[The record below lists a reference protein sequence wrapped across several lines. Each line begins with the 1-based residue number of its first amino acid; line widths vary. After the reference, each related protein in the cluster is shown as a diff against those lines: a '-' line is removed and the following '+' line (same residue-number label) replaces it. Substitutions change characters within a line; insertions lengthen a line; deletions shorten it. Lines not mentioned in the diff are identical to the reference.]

1 MIQRVLLKLCPPSL
15 RKPAFEVAE
24 RTSNICRIML
34 FGSSIEARCTD
45 NSDIDI
51 AVFGNKDKGRYID
64 SKEFRDFK
72 SAIFRFDWNQDYDVL
87 YFVDGIEYNAAIM
100 NDINKGVEIYRRNVL
115 RCFSICNIK

>member
-51 AVFGNKDKGRYID
+51 AVFGNKDRITLV
-64 SKEFRDFK
+64 S
-72 SAIFRFDWNQDYDVL
+72 RFDNLGKGASGAAVQCMNIMM
-87 YFVDGIEYNAAIM
+87 GIDE
-100 NDINKGVEIYRRNVL
+100 GTGL
-115 RCFSICNIK
+115 

>member
-1 MIQRVLLKLCPPSL
+1 MCRLVPYAEGKLVADIKLPYIRNIS
-15 RKPAFEVAE
+15 EVAE

-34 FGSSIEARCTD
+34 FGSSIEDRCTD

-87 YFVDGIEYNAAIM
+87 YFVDGKEYNAAIM
-100 NDINKGVEIYRRNVL
+100 NDINKGVEIYRGNV
-115 RCFSICNIK
+115 